1 MTLGLDK
8 VTWNVRVQ
16 TEKQD
21 SDCTQEEGT
30 SRALPQT
37 FCRKTEEAKALE
49 APGVCCPL
57 TPSKIK

>member
-16 TEKQD
+16 KEKQD

-37 FCRKTEEAKALE
+37 LQKDRGGESLRGTRSLLSF
-49 APGVCCPL
+49 
-57 TPSKIK
+57 